1 MSEAASFLQGSVEAP
16 EPLEDGILSDFGQ
29 EGRVCGDWGPGAG
42 WLHRGVG
49 GRGGDPGQGHDGG
62 RGGGSEALGAGVSH
76 TEENSNSD
84 KFDCELGH
92 SSYYSLID

>member
-1 MSEAASFLQGSVEAP
+1 MSKATRFLQGSVEAP

-49 GRGGDPGQGHDGG
+49 GRGRDPGESDDSG
-62 RGGGSEALGAGVSH
+62 RGGGGGCETLRAWISH

-84 KFDCELGH
+84 KFDLNWITIH
-92 SSYYSLID
+92 IIL